1 MTSSIIVKL
10 NRVRLK
16 DGMRERASRK
26 FKEFFATIQGKEKG
40 FKGFIILENKED
52 SHETLVLTL
61 WESKGDMDNY
71 YSNTNKRLSSLVDE
85 VKPMFEKMPERIT
98 YNVASLELSNYAQ
111 KLQSQYHFIDWS
123 CFLATSWQLLC
134 LLA

>member
-1 MTSSIIVKL
+1 VTSSIIVKL
-10 NRVRLK
+10 NRVTLK
-16 DGMRERASRK
+16 DGMREKATRK

-40 FKGFIILENKED
+40 FKGFIILENEED

-98 YNVASLELSNYAQ
+98 YNVASLELYN
-111 KLQSQYHFIDWS
+111 
-123 CFLATSWQLLC
+123 
-134 LLA
+134 

>member
-1 MTSSIIVKL
+1 VTSSITVKL

-16 DGMRERASRK
+16 DGMRERASRT
-26 FKEFFATIQGKEKG
+26 FKDFFATIQGKEKG
-40 FKGFIILENKED
+40 FNGFIILENEED

-61 WESKGDMDNY
+61 WESKRDMDNY

-98 YNVASLELSNYAQ
+98 YNVASLELS
-111 KLQSQYHFIDWS
+111 H
-123 CFLATSWQLLC
+123 
-134 LLA
+134 